1 MKLIILILLSMAI
14 NYKSF
19 SQNIKYKDRLRVRW
33 SKSDSLFKIDHV
45 LKIKKLSKSI
55 KNQLSNIDKITS
67 LYIKPEDM

>member
-1 MKLIILILLSMAI
+1 MKLIILILLSIAI

-33 SKSDSLFKIDHV
+33 SKSDSLFKIDHG

-55 KNQLSNIDKITS
+55 KNQLCNIDKITS